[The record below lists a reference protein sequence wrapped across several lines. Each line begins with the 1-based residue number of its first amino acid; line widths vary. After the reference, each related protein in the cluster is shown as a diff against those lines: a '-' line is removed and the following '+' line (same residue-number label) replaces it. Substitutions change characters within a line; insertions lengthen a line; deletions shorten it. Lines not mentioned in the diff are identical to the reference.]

1 MFRFTEGYFKTISL
15 KAAPAFLAVMVLT
28 IATSAIAGEP
38 KPWGI
43 GLQDAA
49 TPVKREVHEF
59 HNLLMVLMTGVV
71 VVVLGLLL
79 FVMFR
84 FNEKANPEPSK
95 VTHNALIEVI
105 WTVVPVCIL
114 LVIALPS
121 FKVLYFMDRVADPD
135 MTLEVTGYQWGWS
148 YKYPDH
154 GDIEFNADMIQPSD
168 MAEYF
173 PDGNGRRLL
182 ETYNPV
188 VLPVDKNIEI
198 LVTARPNDVIHS
210 WAMPAFGIKKDA
222 VPGRLNHTWA
232 KVEKT
237 GVYFGQ
243 CSEICGESHA
253 FMPISIYVVSEDEF
267 NNWVDCVQNDESGA
281 FYPSRACVRKLD
293 LDKYRTPL
301 KDVQRL
307 EFARAQSE

>member
-1 MFRFTEGYFKTISL
+1 MFTV
-15 KAAPAFLAVMVLT
+15 FLAVWG
-28 IATSAIAGEP
+28 IGSAMAGEP

-43 GLQDAA
+43 GLQEAA

-59 HNLLMVLMTGVV
+59 HNLLMVIITGIV

-84 FNEKANPEPSK
+84 YNEKANPEPSK

-154 GDIEFNADMIQPSD
+154 GDIEFNADMIQPED

-173 PDGNGRRLL
+173 PNGDGRRLL

-188 VLPVDKNIEI
+188 VLPTNKNIEI

-232 KVEKT
+232 NIEKS

-253 FMPISIYVVSEDEF
+253 FMPISIYAVPEEDF
-267 NNWVDCVQNDESGA
+267 NSWVNCVQNDETGA
-281 FYPSRACVRKLD
+281 FYPARACVQKLD
-293 LDKYRTPL
+293 LDKYRTPIE
-301 KDVQRL
+301 DVQRL
-307 EFARAQSE
+307 KFARVRDE